1 MEATLADPAREGGKF
16 PVSGRL
22 IVSKDVHVP
31 IIGVNFE
38 PALSW
43 RKPAIDDVMHGKPT
57 LAEPESE
64 RLLFTAIA
72 GVALDTN
79 RHVL

>member
-1 MEATLADPAREGGKF
+1 
-16 PVSGRL
+16 
-22 IVSKDVHVP
+22 
-31 IIGVNFE
+31 
-38 PALSW
+38 
-43 RKPAIDDVMHGKPT
+43 MHGKPT

-64 RLLFTAIA
+64 RLLFTAIS